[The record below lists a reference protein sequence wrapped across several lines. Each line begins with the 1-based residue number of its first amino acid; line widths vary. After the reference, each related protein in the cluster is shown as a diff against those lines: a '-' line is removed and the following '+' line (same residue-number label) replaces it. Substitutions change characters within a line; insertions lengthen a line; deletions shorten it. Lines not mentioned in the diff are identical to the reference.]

1 MKAKMLHYL
10 FEARKNGHSV
20 KIRYGKV
27 LLCGANA
34 AGKTNFLN
42 LLMEKDF
49 QEKHKSTGVTE
60 SRHVKVAFKAV
71 AISDDKNIY
80 FKEISIEDERAEL
93 VLHLQPVTDSNNDDH
108 TSSANNTVKKY
119 FTETESMMATK
130 QVDASDKKFDSRL
143 DNKPGKVEKVWSILT
158 FIDTGG
164 QPHLISLLPAVNSFA
179 MTSLIVH
186 NMKESLDANVKII
199 QDDKVMPQSYGCKHH
214 QLIKTL
220 ASYANSIVLPDLQFL
235 NTFKVLNTSNQ
246 EKKSTSLSIVGT
258 HSHAILENIKKID
271 SELTTMFEHLQG
283 LKKILKPSLNRNYNY
298 IIPVDNDKQG
308 KKSPNTNS
316 SPQISHY
323 TDQKE
328 YTPPSIIRSYL
339 YTQLE
344 KQDVYEVPLNWLILE
359 LEIRRKCKENNSI
372 LIALSDVLKLGKEK
386 KLGDKDYIVSGLRF
400 HHLFGVLLYFEK
412 VEGMQKLVITNHQW
426 LFDKLT
432 NFVDYIRNIDFDTQ
446 EDKENFKLK
455 GMFKESM
462 IDVDKLNIRE
472 DFKKSGVN
480 AEPKKSFLHLLEYLR
495 FIAPHK
501 NPEAEY
507 FMPTLLTSFELAS
520 LHEES
525 IETNNTIFTEPL
537 LLQYRTGDKSGSFP
551 RGFFCFLAVQ
561 LKIDKESD
569 WNVSHSKQG
578 YNNLLT
584 FCNEHSGHH
593 ITLIDRI
600 FFLEI
605 QVSHDKKDVSPIHN
619 EVYGVIHVALEKIG
633 LKFNVKNQLN
643 RGFLCKACPKQS
655 EIHMTY
661 LSNKEEKFESYT
673 FCYCTHGSRTDLID
687 AHKVWIKV

>member
-1 MKAKMLHYL
+1 MLHYL

-143 DNKPGKVEKVWSILT
+143 DNKPGKVEKVWNILT

-179 MTSLIVH
+179 MISLIVH
-186 NMKESLDANVKII
+186 NMTEHLEANVKFI
-199 QDDKVMPQSYGCKHH
+199 QDGEVMQQSYGCKHH

-220 ASYANSIVLPDLQFL
+220 ASYANSTVLPDLQFL
-235 NTFKVLNTSNQ
+235 NAFKVLNTSNQ

-258 HSHAILENIKKID
+258 HSYPLSEYDIQKID
-271 SELTTMFEHLQG
+271 NELTKMFEHLQG
-283 LKKILKPSLNRNYNY
+283 LKKILKPNLNKNYDY

-308 KKSPNTNS
+308 KKSPNKNAS
-316 SPQISHY
+316 HQILHY
-323 TDQKE
+323 TDQKK
-328 YTPPSIIRSYL
+328 YTPPSVIRTYL
-339 YTQLE
+339 YTQLK
-344 KQDVYEVPLNWLILE
+344 KQDVYEVPLSWLILE
-359 LEIRRKCKENNSI
+359 LEIRRKCKEENSI
-372 LIALSDVLKLGKEK
+372 LITLTDVLELGEDK
-386 KLGDKDYIVSGLRF
+386 KLGDTDYIISGLKF
-400 HHLFGVLLYFEK
+400 HHLFGVLLYFEQ
-412 VEGMQKLVITNHQW
+412 VEGMQELVITNHQW
-426 LFDKLT
+426 LFDRLT

-446 EDKENFKLK
+446 KDKENFKLK
-455 GMFKESM
+455 GIFKDSM

-507 FMPTLLTSFELAS
+507 FMPTLLRSFELAS
-520 LHEES
+520 LHEKS

-537 LLQYRTGDKSGSFP
+537 LLQYGTGDKSGSFP

-561 LKIDKESD
+561 LKIDKKSD
-569 WNVSHSKQG
+569 WKVSHKKQA

-584 FCNEHSGHH
+584 FRNEVSGHH

-605 QVSHDKKDVSPIHN
+605 QVAHVKEDVSPIHN
-619 EVYGVIHVALEKIG
+619 EVYNDICYALEKIG

-643 RGFLCKACPKQS
+643 YGFLCKACPKS
-655 EIHMTY
+655 NEVHITY
-661 LSNKEEKFESYT
+661 LSSRKGNCKYSY
-673 FCYCTHGSRTDLID
+673 CINDEQTDLTD
-687 AHKVWIKV
+687 AHNVWIKV